1 MALRVGGKAV
11 SKLCHQ
17 GHGGHIPF
25 HVSSN
30 YAAAK
35 ILVSPSSQNSHE
47 LIIFINKKGV
57 FPKHFHIYYGF
68 WLAHETLYNLPVRK
82 PGLIHVYL
90 I

>member
-1 MALRVGGKAV
+1 MALRLGGKAV

-47 LIIFINKKGV
+47 LIIFLNKKEYSPNTFTYIIAFG
-57 FPKHFHIYYGF
+57 
-68 WLAHETLYNLPVRK
+68 
-82 PGLIHVYL
+82 
-90 I
+90 